1 MSAGTARFLL
11 SRPKKSSPPAFV
23 SRVPRALGNAAIP
36 QYAVVMTDRRR
47 YPSDL
52 SDARWALVEPTLT
65 AWRRARTERALA
77 FGRPPE
83 HELRDLLDAILYVDR
98 TGIPWR
104 YLPHDYPPWETV
116 YAYFARWQKEGV
128 FEQLNGLLRRL
139 VRTAEGR
146 GPEPTACIVDSQS
159 VKTSTNVPT
168 SSQGV
173 DVGKKIVGRK
183 RSIVTDTIGLLL
195 MILVTAASVQDG
207 AAGKQLL
214 TAVATE
220 HPAIRK
226 AWTDMGYKNA
236 VVEHGATLGIDVEIV
251 RRDPATR
258 GFVVQPRRWVVERT
272 FGWLMNHRRLARDY
286 EALPARSEAMVH
298 VAMISLM
305 TRRLTGESTP
315 TWRGT

>member
-1 MSAGTARFLL
+1 
-11 SRPKKSSPPAFV
+11 
-23 SRVPRALGNAAIP
+23 
-36 QYAVVMTDRRR
+36 MTDRRP

-52 SDARWALVEPTLT
+52 SDARWALVEPALT
-65 AWRRARTERALA
+65 AWRQARTARALS

-128 FEQLNGLLRRL
+128 FVQLNGLLRRL

-146 GPEPTACIVDSQS
+146 NPEPTACIIDSQS
-159 VKTSTNVPT
+159 IKTSTNVPAAT
-168 SSQGV
+168 QGI
-173 DVGKKIVGRK
+173 DAAKKIIGRK
-183 RSIVTDTIGLLL
+183 RSIITDTIGLLL
-195 MILVTAASVQDG
+195 AVLVTAASIQDG
-207 AAGKQLL
+207 TAGQQLL
-214 TAVATE
+214 TQVAYD
-220 HPAIRK
+220 HPTLRK
-226 AWTDMGYKNA
+226 TWADMGYKNA
-236 VVEHGATLGIDVEIV
+236 VVEHGAALGIDVEIV
-251 RRDPATR
+251 QRDPATR

-272 FGWLMNHRRLARDY
+272 LGWLMNHRRLARDY
-286 EALPARSEAMVH
+286 EALPARSEAMIH
-298 VAMISLM
+298 VAMINLM